1 MNMNN
6 KTERMEEK
14 IKELV
19 EYLFESHSKLYK
31 IVDEM
36 LGIIRDAN
44 NENKETKTYVLTDG
58 MLKWNDANNLICNC
72 S

>member
-14 IKELV
+14 IKEL
-19 EYLFESHSKLYK
+19 FESHSKLYK
-31 IVDEM
+31 IADEM